1 MKQAFLLRLDCKI
14 WLCDLS
20 NFYFGASIFP
30 VLLCKTFVEF
40 KTIVH
45 IIAIGPKKRMLSIK
59 RASCN
64 VVRRSI
70 NLLQL
75 NEKSENQIQLESQ
88 IPIQV

>member
-1 MKQAFLLRLDCKI
+1 MKQAFLLRLGCKI

-45 IIAIGPKKRMLSIK
+45 IIAIGPKKGCCRLK
-59 RASCN
+59 ELA
-64 VVRRSI
+64 VT
-70 NLLQL
+70 L
-75 NEKSENQIQLESQ
+75 
-88 IPIQV
+88 